1 MGRWFNL
8 VFLPVVE
15 SDLLP
20 FDDVPDCEHTETGQ
34 VRIQTVDPNVED
46 GQVGITT
53 EMKTMLKFTLLNL
66 KFV

>member
-8 VFLPVVE
+8 VFLSVVE

-46 GQVGITT
+46 GQVGIAT
-53 EMKTMLKFTLLNL
+53 EMKTINEHLLITYY
-66 KFV
+66 